1 MLIGLNPTQSRS
13 QYFPAP
19 NFQSPHTCPLN
30 NPAMMPAGDSSFLS
44 PIAQMLMLFGGG
56 TFMGGMIQPQQAMG
70 TANPNF
76 GGASTPAAYGTSGSP
91 GVGATRGSGDLSR
104 LGPSRYDDII
114 REAAAKYNLDPAL
127 IKAVIK
133 KESSFNPRAGSSA
146 GARGLMQLMPGTF
159 REMGGRNAMDPRDNI
174 MAGAKYLSQMLR
186 QHNGDMSLALAAYNA
201 GPGNVRKHGGIP
213 PFRETRNYVAT
224 VMSDYRSS
232 MG

>member
-1 MLIGLNPTQSRS
+1 MLIGLNPTQPRS

-19 NFQSPHTCPLN
+19 TFQSPHTCPLN
-30 NPAMMPAGDSSFLS
+30 GPAMMPAGDSSFLS

-56 TFMGGMIQPQQAMG
+56 TFMGGMINPQQAMG

-76 GGASTPAAYGTSGSP
+76 GGASTPAPNGS
-91 GVGATRGSGDLSR
+91 GATRGSGDLSR

-224 VMSDYRSS
+224 VMRDYRSS
-232 MG
+232 IG

>member
-13 QYFPAP
+13 TYFPTLP
-19 NFQSPHTCPLN
+19 PQPTHTCTLHGPS
-30 NPAMMPAGDSSFLS
+30 MMSGGGDSAFLS
-44 PIAQMLMLFGGG
+44 PLAQMMALFGGG
-56 TFMGGMIQPQQAMG
+56 SFMGGMINPQQGMTPAP
-70 TANPNF
+70 TNPNF
-76 GGASTPAAYGTSGSP
+76 GGGAAQAPS
-91 GVGATRGSGDLSR
+91 GSGDMSR

-146 GARGLMQLMPGTF
+146 GARGLMQLMPATF
-159 REMGGRNAMDPRDNI
+159 RAMGGRNAMDPRDNI

-186 QHNGDMSLALAAYNA
+186 QQNGNLSLALAAYNA

-224 VMSDYRSS
+224 VMGDYRSS
-232 MG
+232 MS